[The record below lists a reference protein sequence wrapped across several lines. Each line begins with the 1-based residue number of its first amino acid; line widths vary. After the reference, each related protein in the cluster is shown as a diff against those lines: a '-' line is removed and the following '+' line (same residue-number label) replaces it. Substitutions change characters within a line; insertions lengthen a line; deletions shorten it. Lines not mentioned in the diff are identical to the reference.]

1 MVPRLIFIVPYRDRE
16 QQLLFFRRH
25 MAYLLEDCPTYEI
38 FIVHQCDNRDFN
50 RGAMK
55 NIGFL
60 AVRDKYPHE
69 YRDMTLVFNDVD
81 TMPYTKNFLSYET
94 RPGTVKHFY
103 GWTNTLGG
111 IFSITGQDF
120 ERTCGFPNLW
130 AWGYEDN
137 MIQQRVL
144 DVGLAIDRSQFY
156 PMADKNIMQFSDGL
170 IRSVNRTEFDRFLNN
185 TSDGVDS
192 LTHVQYRF
200 EHDMVNVYAFD
211 CEVENRPEHNVE
223 HDLSTGSMPFP
234 IPTTIKK
241 KKSMK
246 LFLTAHR

>member
-1 MVPRLIFIVPYRDRE
+1 MAPRLIFIVPYRDRE

-25 MAYLLEDCPTYEI
+25 MAYLLEDCPTFEI

-60 AVRDKYPHE
+60 AVRDKYPDD
-69 YRDMTLVFNDVD
+69 YCNMTLVFNDVD
-81 TMPYTKNFLSYET
+81 TMPFTKNFLSYET

-120 ERTCGFPNLW
+120 ERTRGFPNLW

-144 DVGLAIDRSQFY
+144 DVGLSIDRSQFY
-156 PMADKNIMQFSDGL
+156 PMADKNMMQFSDGL
-170 IRSVNRTEFDRFLNN
+170 IRAVNRGEFDRFLNN
-185 TSDGVDS
+185 TSDGITS
-192 LTHVQYRF
+192 LTNVQYRF
-200 EHDMVNVYAFD
+200 ADPDYVNVYAFE
-211 CEVENRPEHNVE
+211 CEAPNRPEQNVK

-234 IPTTIKK
+234 K
-241 KKSMK
+241 KKSMP
-246 LFLTAHR
+246 LFLSAHR